1 MNFPLHQNPEES
13 ESEAL
18 ARAVALSENELIQ
31 QREHDDRASERLA
44 RAYHNEELSRA
55 ETELASAVQSSQEQ
69 HAIDNKR
76 RRLNHVLNEQHCQV
90 SSDRHVGSWECARCT
105 YRNAPYAG
113 TCGACRVAAP
123 PQVLTYT
130 GIAPLRFGLEI
141 ELIVPNGKR
150 DGFTLANLAREWNAS
165 VALSSSLSS
174 SSPIPRVQF
183 LQYTDKDITITDWK
197 IVPDT
202 SLEGDS
208 PHDLCLELVSPI
220 LQGEG
225 GLRQLRAVMERLRS
239 LGITT
244 NSSCGFHVHV
254 DAERG
259 NEQAL
264 PAMSTLAGIQRI
276 ARSFLALEN
285 AFDLLVGLSWED
297 DTDHARR
304 ANHNRFCQSNRIGG
318 VLGECSNRQR
328 WNRITETR
336 NFTALVQLVCLDRY
350 RKLNLTNII
359 HRDRPSTCEFRHHG
373 GVEDLQEA
381 EAWVRLLLRFCE
393 RVSDPVTND
402 AAFCLLTQGS
412 APKEEVR
419 ALFRLLDCPGLEQ
432 YFCVERRLFLD
443 ERLANPWKCGV
454 CHRVFQTSRSLSQH
468 AAATNHYTRLDSDK
482 FK

>member
-55 ETELASAVQSSQEQ
+55 ETELLASAVQSSQEQ

-165 VALSSSLSS
+165 VALSSSSS

-183 LQYTDKDITITDWK
+183 LQYTDKDTITDWK

-285 AFDLLVGLSWED
+285 AFDLLVGLSWDD

-432 YFCVERRLFLD
+432 YFGVERRLFLD

-468 AAATNHYTRLDSDK
+468 AAATNHYTRLASDK